1 MKNSGFTL
9 VEMGVVLTII
19 GLIAAA
25 ILSGREIVEASRT
38 RALMAE
44 VRDNMQSFESFTDKY
59 RSYPGDF
66 PRASTLFAEEIA
78 AAVEAAKII
87 APNASAADFDG
98 DGNNKV
104 EWGTGEGALA
114 WYHMQ
119 LTGITK
125 GKGLLGVVNPSGTA
139 VLRSNVPASGV
150 DNFGYFIDYS
160 PAMQNYMG
168 IGRQQET
175 GINNGVSLTPIR
187 TETID
192 KKMDDGRPTSGIV
205 QAIGAGCLNANGD
218 AYNFLNDTARETIS
232 CLPQIRLN

>member
-25 ILSGREIVEASRT
+25 ILSGREIVESSRT

-44 VRDNMQSFESFTDKY
+44 VRDNMQSFEAFTDKY

-66 PRASTLFAEEIA
+66 PRASTMFAEEIA
-78 AAVEAAKII
+78 DAVEAARVLV
-87 APNASAADFDG
+87 PNASAADFDG

-125 GKGLLGVVNPSGTA
+125 GKGLLGVVNPNGDA

-160 PAMQNYMG
+160 TTMQNYMG
-168 IGRQQET
+168 IGRQKQA
-175 GINNGVSLTPIR
+175 GGVNNEVSLTPLR
-187 TETID
+187 AESID
-192 KKMDDGRPTSGIV
+192 KKMDDGLPTTGIV
-205 QAIGAGCLNANGD
+205 QAIGISCLNGD
-218 AYNFLNDTARETIS
+218 VYNFSSDTARETIS